1 MDPDLLRRRVEQS
14 RSMCGTSL
22 KLGIADI
29 TDEYALPISE
39 VVKKRPILEEVQLY
53 GNRITNIGCEVF
65 ATLLRDTNCNLRKLN
80 LHNNDIGNEGAIV
93 LAESLFGNTKLKTL
107 WMSYNRFDNAD
118 AQRVQDAFTRLLCN
132 TESINSIYCSNHTI
146 EDLTVSYKDL
156 PHRPLIETV
165 AISSA

>member
-1 MDPDLLRRRVEQS
+1 
-14 RSMCGTSL
+14 MCGTSL

-53 GNRITNIGCEVF
+53 GNRITNANIGCEVF

-107 WMSYNRFDNAD
+107 WMSYNRLIMRMPNVYKIPSRGYYAI
-118 AQRVQDAFTRLLCN
+118 QKVSIVYIVQ
-132 TESINSIYCSNHTI
+132 IIQ
-146 EDLTVSYKDL
+146 
-156 PHRPLIETV
+156 
-165 AISSA
+165 